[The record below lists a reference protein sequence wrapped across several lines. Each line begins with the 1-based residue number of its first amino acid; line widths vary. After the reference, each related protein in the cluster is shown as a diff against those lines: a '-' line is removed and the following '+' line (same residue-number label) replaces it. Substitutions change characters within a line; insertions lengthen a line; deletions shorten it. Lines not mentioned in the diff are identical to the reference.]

1 MRFYRISIGSGRALQ
16 YVAHAAP
23 VEGNADDP
31 YLTWTHEQKR
41 AGEFLRL
48 GTARIVRHLL
58 MRGAE
63 RITVEE
69 VS

>member
-1 MRFYRISIGSGRALQ
+1 MRFYRISVGSGAAVQ
-16 YVAHAAP
+16 YVEHAAP
-23 VEGNADDP
+23 VEGNPDDT
-31 YLTWTHEQKR
+31 YLTWTHERRR

-58 MRGAE
+58 VKGAE

-69 VS
+69 AT